1 MQSWQLQR
9 AKARF
14 SELVRD
20 AVQEGPQAIT
30 VRGRRE
36 AVILSADA
44 YDRLRRPK
52 PSLGEFL
59 RSSPLA
65 GVALDLERDRSLPR
79 DVDL

>member
-36 AVILSADA
+36 AVILSADD
-44 YDRLRRPK
+44 YDRLRHPE
-52 PSLGEFL
+52 PSLREFL

-65 GVALDLERDRSLPR
+65 GVELDLERDRSLPR